1 MLLRISHECY
11 TACASSKVMGKRKFK
26 LGRTKERAKHSFIV
40 SIERKNVSVHVS
52 SIAIT
57 RYQLEARVDPSPS
70 TCTVSVPVIS
80 EGVVQT
86 GQWLVSLF

>member
-1 MLLRISHECY
+1 
-11 TACASSKVMGKRKFK
+11 MGKRKFK
-26 LGRTKERAKHSFIV
+26 LGRTKERAKHSLIV

-52 SIAIT
+52 SLTIT
-57 RYQLEARVDPSPS
+57 RSQIEARVDPSQS

-86 GQWLVSLF
+86 GQWLMF

>member
-26 LGRTKERAKHSFIV
+26 LGRTNERAKHSFIV

>member
-1 MLLRISHECY
+1 M
-11 TACASSKVMGKRKFK
+11 ACASSKVMGKRKFK
-26 LGRTKERAKHSFIV
+26 LGRTKERVKHSLIV
-40 SIERKNVSVHVS
+40 SIERKNVSVHV
-52 SIAIT
+52 AIT

-86 GQWLVSLF
+86 GQWLISLF